1 MSYIYQASYVACC
14 LLVFAEPHSQASP
27 ARECVYMGRA
37 WYLLSREHDVIEIGP
52 EFSEQKGN
60 VLRIVQPTMRP
71 TLGVYDIHPLIYS

>member
-1 MSYIYQASYVACC
+1 MLAS
-14 LLVFAEPHSQASP
+14 LLPTGIVYPHFQASP

-71 TLGVYDIHPLIYS
+71 TLARCV